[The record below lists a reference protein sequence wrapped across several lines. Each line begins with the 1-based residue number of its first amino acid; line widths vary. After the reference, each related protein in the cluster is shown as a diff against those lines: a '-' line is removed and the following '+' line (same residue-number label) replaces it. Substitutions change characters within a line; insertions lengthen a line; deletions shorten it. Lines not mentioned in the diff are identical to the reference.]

1 MKINIEN
8 FVLGYHNLRPKCL
21 RIFLDRKK
29 YESYNSKFIRDYILK
44 KMDFDL
50 DRPMKIE
57 RKDKVIITQYGKR
70 SVWEAN

>member
-1 MKINIEN
+1 M
-8 FVLGYHNLRPKCL
+8 
-21 RIFLDRKK
+21 DRKK